1 MNGDYSIIE
10 RPPLRVLLI
19 EDNPDDADLVRL
31 GLEGESSVYS
41 ACQHIACPCYAC
53 PYYVREKLDGEKSF
67 HFHVDWAATLT
78 AGRERLAEGK
88 TDLIL
93 LDLSLPDSHGMETF
107 RTIRRLAPEL
117 PVVILTGCDDQEL
130 GFQTI
135 REGGQDYL
143 VKGQATPQLMD
154 KIIRYAVER
163 KHAQAALLRSEQR
176 YRLLFETI
184 PHPICVFSKHT
195 AAFLAVNQA
204 ALDHYGYSR
213 EEFLRRGILDLNIPE
228 SVEVTSAWLA
238 ANDWGS
244 PLRTRHRR
252 KNGSDMDV
260 EMTVREVDFADEPA
274 GFAIITDISERRRV
288 EQKLEFQATHDAL
301 TGLANRA
308 LLREHVER
316 MVARRQ
322 GNREIQFA
330 LLIIDLDRFKEIN
343 DTLGHCHGDRVL
355 QRLCPRL
362 HACVRRTDTVARLG
376 GDEFSIILDGVTAEE
391 ALLVVEKLESSIAA
405 PMLVGEHSLSVGASI
420 GVALCPAHGEDW
432 DTLLQ
437 HADIAL
443 YAAKR
448 ARCGHAV
455 YSDKQSSDPADQ
467 LELTSELRLA
477 IEGNE
482 LELHYQPKLDI
493 ETRKV
498 CGVEALIRWHHPR
511 KGPLSANRIIALAE
525 IAGLM
530 KPLGHWVFAT
540 AASQTVD
547 WNRMGIDLEVA
558 INLTPLNL
566 HDPEFV
572 ERVIERIGQ
581 GNSHRLRLT
590 VEITESAMISDPEQ
604 SRIILDRLHE
614 VGVKISIDD
623 FGTGYSSLA
632 YLKELPVDE
641 VKIDQS
647 FVQSMTVNSRDSC
660 IVRTIIELGH
670 NLGLR
675 VVAEGVEHRSVLEL
689 LRGLGCDVAQGY
701 YLSHPLTHQELER
714 WYKSGKWTN
723 GWACEP
729 AGAA

>member
-1 MNGDYSIIE
+1 MNEDGSTTE
-10 RPPLRVLLI
+10 QPPVKVLLI
-19 EDNPDDADLVRL
+19 EDSPGDADLVRERL
-31 GLEGESSVYS
+31 NGESSV
-41 ACQHIACPCYAC
+41 P
-53 PYYVREKLDGEKSF
+53 
-67 HFHVDWAATLT
+67 FHVIWADTLE
-78 AGRERLAEGK
+78 AGREQLAQGGI
-88 TDLIL
+88 DLVL
-93 LDLSLPDSHGMETF
+93 LDLALPDSQGMDTF
-107 RTIRRLAPEL
+107 RTIHGLAPQL
-117 PVVILTGCDDQEL
+117 PIVMLTGLDDQEL
-130 GFQTI
+130 AFQTLH
-135 REGGQDYL
+135 EGGQDFL
-143 VKGQATPQLMD
+143 VKGQASPQLLE
-154 KIIRYAVER
+154 KIIRYAIER
-163 KHAQAALLRSEQR
+163 KQAQAALLRSEER
-176 YRLLFETI
+176 YRVLFETI
-184 PHPICVFSKHT
+184 PHPICVFSKQMG
-195 AAFLAVNQA
+195 AFLAVNQA
-204 ALDHYGYSR
+204 ALDHYGYSK
-213 EEFLRRGILDLNIPE
+213 EEFLRMGILDLNIPE
-228 SVEVTSAWLA
+228 SVEVASAWLA
-238 ANDWGS
+238 GNDWRS

-252 KNGSDMDV
+252 KNGSDIDV
-260 EMTVREVDFADEPA
+260 EMTIGEVDFAAEPA
-274 GFAIITDISERRRV
+274 AFAIITDISERRRAE
-288 EQKLEFQATHDAL
+288 EQLEYQASHDAL

-316 MVARRQ
+316 MIARRQ
-322 GNREIQFA
+322 GNREIAFA
-330 LLIIDLDRFKEIN
+330 FLMLDLDRFKEIN
-343 DTLGHCHGDRVL
+343 DSLGHCYGDWVL

-376 GDEFSIILDGVTAEE
+376 GDEFSIILDGATAKE
-391 ALLVVEKLESSIAA
+391 AVLVAGKLRSSLSA
-405 PMLVGEHSLSVGASI
+405 PMLVGDHSLSVGASI
-420 GVALCPAHGEDW
+420 GVALYPAHGQDW

-437 HADIAL
+437 HADIAM
-443 YAAKR
+443 YVAKR
-448 ARCGHAV
+448 ARCGHFV
-455 YSDKQSSDPADQ
+455 YSENQSSDPTDQ
-467 LELTSELRLA
+467 LELTNELRLA

-482 LELHYQPKLDI
+482 LELHYQPKLNI

-511 KGPLSANRIIALAE
+511 KGSLSASRIIALAE
-525 IAGLM
+525 NAGLI

-572 ERVIERIGQ
+572 ERVIERIRQ

-590 VEITESAMISDPEQ
+590 IEITESAMISDPEQ

-647 FVQSMTVNSRDSC
+647 FVQSMTDNSRDSC
-660 IVRTIIELGH
+660 IVRSIIELGH

-689 LRGLGCDVAQGY
+689 LTGLGCDVAQGF
-701 YLSHPLTHQELER
+701 YLSHPMTHQELER
-714 WYKSGKWTN
+714 WYKSGEWTN
-723 GWACEP
+723 GWACKP

>member
-1 MNGDYSIIE
+1 MNGDCSTIE
-10 RPPLRVLLI
+10 RAPLMVLLI
-19 EDNPDDADLVRL
+19 EDNPEHADLVRERL
-31 GLEGESSVYS
+31 DGESSVYS
-41 ACQHIACPCYAC
+41 ACQHIAYPC
-53 PYYVREKLDGEKSF
+53 YVRERPDSESSVYFHLDF
-67 HFHVDWAATLT
+67 DWAATLE
-78 AGRERLAEGK
+78 AGRERLAQGK

-93 LDLSLPDSHGMETF
+93 LDLSLPDSHGMDTF
-107 RTIRRLAPEL
+107 RSIRSLAPQL
-117 PVVILTGCDDQEL
+117 PVVIFTGRNDQEL

-135 REGGQDYL
+135 HEGGQDFL
-143 VKGQATPQLMD
+143 AKGQATPQLMD
-154 KIIRYAVER
+154 KVIRYALER
-163 KHAQAALLRSEQR
+163 KYAQAALLRSEER
-176 YRLLFETI
+176 YRLLFDTI
-184 PHPICVFSKHT
+184 PQPICIFSRRT
-195 AAFLAVNQA
+195 SAFLTANQA
-204 ALDHYGYSR
+204 ALDQYGYSK

-238 ANDWGS
+238 AKDWRS

-252 KNGSDMDV
+252 KSGSDMDV
-260 EMTVREVDFADEPA
+260 EMTVREVDFAAEPA
-274 GFAIITDISERRRV
+274 GFAIITDISERRRA
-288 EQKLEFQATHDAL
+288 EQKLEYQASHDSL

-330 LLIIDLDRFKEIN
+330 FLIIDLDRFKEIN

-355 QRLCPRL
+355 QCLCPRL
-362 HACVRRTDTVARLG
+362 NACVRRTDTVARLG
-376 GDEFSIILDGVTAEE
+376 GDEFSILLDGATAQE
-391 ALLVVEKLESSIAA
+391 ALLVVEKIESSIAA
-405 PMLVGEHSLSVGASI
+405 PILVGEHSLSVGASI
-420 GVALCPAHGEDW
+420 GIALYPAHGEDW

-437 HADIAL
+437 HADIAM
-443 YAAKR
+443 YEAKR

-455 YSDKQSSDPADQ
+455 YSDNQSSDQVEQ
-467 LELTSELRLA
+467 LKLTSELRLA
-477 IEGNE
+477 LEGNE
-482 LELHYQPKLDI
+482 LELHYQPKLDL

-511 KGPLSANRIIALAE
+511 KGPLSANRIIELAE
-525 IAGLM
+525 IGGLM
-530 KPLGHWVFAT
+530 KALGCWVFAT

-558 INLTPLNL
+558 INLTPRTFN
-566 HDPEFV
+566 DPEFV
-572 ERVIERIGQ
+572 EHVIERIGQ

-590 VEITESAMISDPEQ
+590 VEITESAMILDPEQ
-604 SRIILDRLHE
+604 FRIILDRLHE
-614 VGVKISIDD
+614 VGVKVSIDD

-632 YLKELPVDE
+632 YLKDLPVDE

-647 FVQSMTVNSRDSC
+647 FVHCMTDNSRDSC

-675 VVAEGVEHRSVLEL
+675 VVAEGVEHRSVLDL
-689 LRGLGCDVAQGY
+689 LRGWGCDIAQGY

-714 WYKSGKWTN
+714 WYKSGPWTN

>member
-1 MNGDYSIIE
+1 MSRV
-10 RPPLRVLLI
+10 RP
-19 EDNPDDADLVRL
+19 RL
-31 GLEGESSVYS
+31 SS
-41 ACQHIACPCYAC
+41 
-53 PYYVREKLDGEKSF
+53 
-67 HFHVDWAATLT
+67 WT
-78 AGRERLAEGK
+78 
-88 TDLIL
+88 
-93 LDLSLPDSHGMETF
+93 
-107 RTIRRLAPEL
+107 
-117 PVVILTGCDDQEL
+117 
-130 GFQTI
+130 
-135 REGGQDYL
+135 
-143 VKGQATPQLMD
+143 
-154 KIIRYAVER
+154 KIIRYALER
-163 KHAQAALLRSEQR
+163 KHAQAALLRSEER
-176 YRLLFETI
+176 YRLLFDTI
-184 PHPICVFSKHT
+184 PQPICIFSRHT
-195 AAFLAVNQA
+195 LAFLTVNQA
-204 ALDHYGYSR
+204 ALDQYGYSK

-238 ANDWGS
+238 ANDWRS

-252 KNGSDMDV
+252 KSGSDMDV

-274 GFAIITDISERRRV
+274 GFAIITDISERRRA
-288 EQKLEFQATHDAL
+288 EEKLEYQASHDAL

-330 LLIIDLDRFKEIN
+330 FLIIDLDRFKEIN

-355 QRLCPRL
+355 QCLCPRL
-362 HACVRRTDTVARLG
+362 NACVRRTDTVARLG
-376 GDEFSIILDGVTAEE
+376 GDEFSIILDGATAQE

-405 PMLVGEHSLSVGASI
+405 PILVGEHSLSVGASI
-420 GVALCPAHGEDW
+420 GIALYPAHGEDW

-437 HADIAL
+437 HADIAM

-455 YSDKQSSDPADQ
+455 YSDNQSSDHVEQ
-467 LELTSELRLA
+467 LKLTSELRLA

-482 LELHYQPKLDI
+482 LELHYQPKLDL

-525 IAGLM
+525 IGGLM
-530 KPLGHWVFAT
+530 KALGHWVFAT

-558 INLTPLNL
+558 INLTPRTFN
-566 HDPEFV
+566 DPEFV
-572 ERVIERIGQ
+572 ERVIERIRQ
-581 GNSHRLRLT
+581 ANSHRLRLA

-604 SRIILDRLHE
+604 SRIIIDRLHE

-647 FVQSMTVNSRDSC
+647 FVQSMTDNSRDSC

-714 WYKSGKWTN
+714 WYKSGQWTN

>member
-1 MNGDYSIIE
+1 MNGDCLTIE
-10 RPPLRVLLI
+10 RPPLRILLI
-19 EDNPDDADLVRL
+19 EDNEGDADLVRE
-31 GLEGESSVYS
+31 GLDGESSV
-41 ACQHIACPCYAC
+41 
-53 PYYVREKLDGEKSF
+53 
-67 HFHVDWAATLT
+67 HFHVDWAATLE
-78 AGRERLAEGK
+78 AGRERLAQGK
-88 TDLIL
+88 TDLVL
-93 LDLSLPDSHGMETF
+93 LDLSLPDSQGMDTF
-107 RTIRRLAPEL
+107 RTIRSLAPQL
-117 PVVILTGCDDQEL
+117 PVVILTGLDDKKL
-130 GFQTI
+130 AFQTI
-135 REGGQDYL
+135 HEGGQDFL
-143 VKGQATPQLMD
+143 VKGQATPQFLD
-154 KIIRYAVER
+154 RIIRYAVER
-163 KHAQAALLRSEQR
+163 KRAQVALLRSEER

-184 PHPICVFSKHT
+184 PHPICVFSRHT

-204 ALDHYGYSR
+204 ALDQYGYSK

-238 ANDWGS
+238 AKDWRS
-244 PLRTRHRR
+244 PLRTRQRR

-260 EMTVREVDFADEPA
+260 EMTVREVDFAAEPA
-274 GFAIITDISERRRV
+274 GFAIMTDISDRRRA
-288 EQKLEFQATHDAL
+288 EQKLEYQASHDAL

-308 LLREHVER
+308 LLQEHVER

-322 GNREIQFA
+322 GNCEIQFA
-330 LLIIDLDRFKEIN
+330 FLIIDLDRFKEIN

-355 QRLCPRL
+355 QCLCPRL
-362 HACVRRTDTVARLG
+362 NACVRRTDTVARLG
-376 GDEFSIILDGVTAEE
+376 GDEFSIILDGATAQE
-391 ALLVVEKLESSIAA
+391 ALLVVKKLESSIAA
-405 PMLVGEHSLSVGASI
+405 PILVGEHSLSVEASI
-420 GVALCPAHGEDW
+420 GVALYPAHGEDW

-437 HADIAL
+437 HADIAM

-455 YSDKQSSDPADQ
+455 YSNTQFSDPADQ
-467 LELTSELRLA
+467 FELTRELRLA
-477 IEGNE
+477 LEGNE
-482 LELHYQPKLDI
+482 LELHYQPKL
-493 ETRKV
+493 ELKTRKV

-511 KGPLSANRIIALAE
+511 KGPLSANRIIELAE
-525 IAGLM
+525 IGGLM
-530 KPLGHWVFAT
+530 KALGHWVFAT

-558 INLTPLNL
+558 INLTPRTFN
-566 HDPEFV
+566 DPEFV
-572 ERVIERIGQ
+572 ERVIERIRQ
-581 GNSHRLRLT
+581 ANSHRLRLA

-604 SRIILDRLHE
+604 SRIIIDRLHE

-647 FVQSMTVNSRDSC
+647 FVQSMTDNSRDSC

-675 VVAEGVEHRSVLEL
+675 VVGEGVEHRSVLEL
-689 LRGLGCDVAQGY
+689 LRGWGCDIAQGF
-701 YLSHPLTHQELER
+701 YLSRPLTHQELER
-714 WYKSGKWTN
+714 WYKSGPWTN

>member
-1 MNGDYSIIE
+1 MNEDVSTIE
-10 RPPLRVLLI
+10 RSPLMVLLI
-19 EDNPDDADLVRL
+19 EDNPEHADLVRERL
-31 GLEGESSVYS
+31 DGESSVYS
-41 ACQHIACPCYAC
+41 ACQHIAYPC
-53 PYYVREKLDGEKSF
+53 YVRERPDSENTVYF
-67 HFHVDWAATLT
+67 HFDFDWAATLE
-78 AGRERLAEGK
+78 AGRERLAQGK

-93 LDLSLPDSHGMETF
+93 LDLSLPDSHGMDTF
-107 RTIRRLAPEL
+107 RSIRSLAPQL
-117 PVVILTGCDDQEL
+117 PVVIFTGRNDQEL

-135 REGGQDYL
+135 HEGGQDFL
-143 VKGQATPQLMD
+143 AKGQATPQLMD
-154 KIIRYAVER
+154 KVIRYALER
-163 KHAQAALLRSEQR
+163 KYAQAALLRSEER
-176 YRLLFETI
+176 YRLLFDTI
-184 PHPICVFSKHT
+184 PQPICIFSRRT
-195 AAFLAVNQA
+195 LAFLTVNQT
-204 ALDHYGYSR
+204 ALDQYGYSK

-238 ANDWGS
+238 AKDWRS

-252 KNGSDMDV
+252 KSGSDMDV
-260 EMTVREVDFADEPA
+260 EMTVREVDFAAEPA
-274 GFAIITDISERRRV
+274 GFAIITDISERRQA
-288 EQKLEFQATHDAL
+288 EEKLEYQASHDAL

-308 LLREHVER
+308 LLRKHVER

-330 LLIIDLDRFKEIN
+330 FLIIDLDRFKEIN
-343 DTLGHCHGDRVL
+343 DTLGHWYGDRVL
-355 QRLCPRL
+355 QCLCPRL
-362 HACVRRTDTVARLG
+362 NACVRRTDTVARLG
-376 GDEFSIILDGVTAEE
+376 GDEFSIILDGATAQE
-391 ALLVVEKLESSIAA
+391 ALLVVEKLKSSIAA
-405 PMLVGEHSLSVGASI
+405 PILVGEHSLSVGASI
-420 GVALCPAHGEDW
+420 GIALYPAHGEDW

-437 HADIAL
+437 HADIAM
-443 YAAKR
+443 YEAKR

-455 YSDKQSSDPADQ
+455 YSDNQSSDQVEQ
-467 LELTSELRLA
+467 LKLTSELRLA
-477 IEGNE
+477 LEGNE
-482 LELHYQPKLDI
+482 LELHYQPKLDL

-511 KGPLSANRIIALAE
+511 KGPLSANRIIELAE
-525 IAGLM
+525 IGGLM
-530 KPLGHWVFAT
+530 KALGCWVFAT

-558 INLTPLNL
+558 INLTPRTFN
-566 HDPEFV
+566 DPEFV
-572 ERVIERIGQ
+572 DRVIERIRQ
-581 GNSHRLRLT
+581 ANSHRLRVAL
-590 VEITESAMISDPEQ
+590 EITESAMISDPEQ
-604 SRIILDRLHE
+604 SRIIIDRLHE

-647 FVQSMTVNSRDSC
+647 FVQSMADNSRDSC

-675 VVAEGVEHRSVLEL
+675 VVGEGVEHRSVLEL

-714 WYKSGKWTN
+714 WYKSGPWTN
-723 GWACEP
+723 GWACQP

>member
-1 MNGDYSIIE
+1 MNGDCSTIE
-10 RPPLRVLLI
+10 RAPLMVLLI
-19 EDNPDDADLVRL
+19 EDNPEHADLVRERL
-31 GLEGESSVYS
+31 DGESSVYS
-41 ACQHIACPCYAC
+41 ACQHIAYPC
-53 PYYVREKLDGEKSF
+53 YVRERPDSESSVYFHLDF
-67 HFHVDWAATLT
+67 DWAATLE
-78 AGRERLAEGK
+78 AGRERLAQGK

-93 LDLSLPDSHGMETF
+93 LDLSLPDSHGMDTF
-107 RTIRRLAPEL
+107 RSIRSLAPQL
-117 PVVILTGCDDQEL
+117 PVVIFTGRNDQEL

-135 REGGQDYL
+135 HEGGQDFL
-143 VKGQATPQLMD
+143 AKGQATPQLMD
-154 KIIRYAVER
+154 KVIRYALER
-163 KHAQAALLRSEQR
+163 KYAQAALLRSEER
-176 YRLLFETI
+176 YRLLFDTI
-184 PHPICVFSKHT
+184 PQPICIFSRRT
-195 AAFLAVNQA
+195 SAFLTANQA
-204 ALDHYGYSR
+204 ALDQYGYSK

-238 ANDWGS
+238 AKDWRS

-252 KNGSDMDV
+252 KSGSDMDV

-274 GFAIITDISERRRV
+274 GFAIITDISERRRA
-288 EQKLEFQATHDAL
+288 EQKLEYQASHDSL

-330 LLIIDLDRFKEIN
+330 FLIIDLDRFKEIN

-355 QRLCPRL
+355 QCLCPRL
-362 HACVRRTDTVARLG
+362 NACVRRTDTVARLG
-376 GDEFSIILDGVTAEE
+376 GDEFSILLDGATAQE
-391 ALLVVEKLESSIAA
+391 ALLVVEKIESSIAA
-405 PMLVGEHSLSVGASI
+405 PILVGERSLSVGASI
-420 GVALCPAHGEDW
+420 GIALYPAHGEDW

-437 HADIAL
+437 HADIAM
-443 YAAKR
+443 YEAKR

-455 YSDKQSSDPADQ
+455 YSDNQSSDQVEQ
-467 LELTSELRLA
+467 LKLTSELRLA
-477 IEGNE
+477 LEGNE
-482 LELHYQPKLDI
+482 LELHYQPKLDL

-511 KGPLSANRIIALAE
+511 KGPLSANRIIELAE
-525 IAGLM
+525 IGGLM
-530 KPLGHWVFAT
+530 KALGCWVFAT

-558 INLTPLNL
+558 INLTPRTFN
-566 HDPEFV
+566 DPEFV
-572 ERVIERIGQ
+572 EHVIERIGQ

-590 VEITESAMISDPEQ
+590 VEITESAMILDPEQ
-604 SRIILDRLHE
+604 FRIILDRLHE
-614 VGVKISIDD
+614 VGVKVSIDD

-632 YLKELPVDE
+632 YLKDLPVDE

-647 FVQSMTVNSRDSC
+647 FVHCMTDNSRDSC

-714 WYKSGKWTN
+714 WYKSGPWTN

>member
-1 MNGDYSIIE
+1 MNGDCSTIE
-10 RPPLRVLLI
+10 RAPLMVLLI
-19 EDNPDDADLVRL
+19 EDNPEHADLVRERL
-31 GLEGESSVYS
+31 DGESSVYS
-41 ACQHIACPCYAC
+41 ACQHIAYPC
-53 PYYVREKLDGEKSF
+53 YVRERPDSESSVYFHLDF
-67 HFHVDWAATLT
+67 DWAATLE
-78 AGRERLAEGK
+78 AGRERLAQGK

-93 LDLSLPDSHGMETF
+93 LDLSLPDSHGMDTF
-107 RTIRRLAPEL
+107 RSIRSLAPQL
-117 PVVILTGCDDQEL
+117 PVVIFTGRNDQEL

-135 REGGQDYL
+135 HEGGQDFL
-143 VKGQATPQLMD
+143 AKGQATPQLMD
-154 KIIRYAVER
+154 KVIRYALER
-163 KHAQAALLRSEQR
+163 KYAQAALLRSEER
-176 YRLLFETI
+176 YRLLFDTI
-184 PHPICVFSKHT
+184 PQPICIFSRRT
-195 AAFLAVNQA
+195 SAFLTANQA
-204 ALDHYGYSR
+204 ALDQYGYSK

-238 ANDWGS
+238 AKDWRS

-252 KNGSDMDV
+252 KSGSDMDV
-260 EMTVREVDFADEPA
+260 EMMVREVDFAAEPA
-274 GFAIITDISERRRV
+274 GFAIITDISERRRA
-288 EQKLEFQATHDAL
+288 EQKLEYQASHDSL

-330 LLIIDLDRFKEIN
+330 FLIIDLDRFKEIN

-355 QRLCPRL
+355 QCLCPRL
-362 HACVRRTDTVARLG
+362 NACVRRTDTVARLG
-376 GDEFSIILDGVTAEE
+376 GDEFSILLDGATAQE
-391 ALLVVEKLESSIAA
+391 ALLVVEKIESSIAA
-405 PMLVGEHSLSVGASI
+405 PILVGEHSLSVGASI
-420 GVALCPAHGEDW
+420 GIALYPAHGEDW

-437 HADIAL
+437 HADIAM
-443 YAAKR
+443 YEAKR

-455 YSDKQSSDPADQ
+455 YSDNQSSDQVEQ
-467 LELTSELRLA
+467 LKLTSELRLA
-477 IEGNE
+477 LEGNE
-482 LELHYQPKLDI
+482 LELHYQPKLDL

-511 KGPLSANRIIALAE
+511 KGPLSANRIIELAE
-525 IAGLM
+525 IGGLM
-530 KPLGHWVFAT
+530 KALGCWVFAT

-558 INLTPLNL
+558 INLTPRTFN
-566 HDPEFV
+566 DPEFV
-572 ERVIERIGQ
+572 EHVIERIGQ

-590 VEITESAMISDPEQ
+590 VEITESAMILDPEQ
-604 SRIILDRLHE
+604 FRIILDRLHE
-614 VGVKISIDD
+614 VGVKVSIDD

-632 YLKELPVDE
+632 YLKDLPVDE

-647 FVQSMTVNSRDSC
+647 FVHCMTDNSRDSC

-675 VVAEGVEHRSVLEL
+675 VVAEGVEHRSVLDL
-689 LRGLGCDVAQGY
+689 LRGWGCDIAQGY

-714 WYKSGKWTN
+714 WYKSGPWTN

>member
-1 MNGDYSIIE
+1 MNGDCSTIE
-10 RPPLRVLLI
+10 RAPLMVLLI
-19 EDNPDDADLVRL
+19 EDNPEHADLVRERL
-31 GLEGESSVYS
+31 DGESSVYS
-41 ACQHIACPCYAC
+41 ACQHIAYPC
-53 PYYVREKLDGEKSF
+53 YVRERPDSESSVYF
-67 HFHVDWAATLT
+67 HFDFDWAATLE
-78 AGRERLAEGK
+78 AGRERLAQGK

-93 LDLSLPDSHGMETF
+93 LDLSLPDSHGMDTF
-107 RTIRRLAPEL
+107 RSIRSLAPQL
-117 PVVILTGCDDQEL
+117 PVVIFTGRNDQEL

-135 REGGQDYL
+135 HEGGQDFL
-143 VKGQATPQLMD
+143 AKGKTTPQLMD
-154 KIIRYAVER
+154 KIIRYALER
-163 KHAQAALLRSEQR
+163 KYAQAALLRSEER
-176 YRLLFETI
+176 YRLLFDTI
-184 PHPICVFSKHT
+184 PQPICIFSRRT
-195 AAFLAVNQA
+195 SAFLTANQA
-204 ALDHYGYSR
+204 ALDQYGYSK

-238 ANDWGS
+238 AKDWRL

-252 KNGSDMDV
+252 KSGSDMDV

-274 GFAIITDISERRRV
+274 GFAIITDISYRRRA
-288 EQKLEFQATHDAL
+288 EQKLEYQASHDSL

-330 LLIIDLDRFKEIN
+330 FLIIDLDRFKEIN

-355 QRLCPRL
+355 QCLCPRL
-362 HACVRRTDTVARLG
+362 NACVRRTDTVARLG
-376 GDEFSIILDGVTAEE
+376 GDEFSILLDGATAQE
-391 ALLVVEKLESSIAA
+391 ALLVVEKIESSIAA
-405 PMLVGEHSLSVGASI
+405 PILVGEHSLSVGASI
-420 GVALCPAHGEDW
+420 GIALYPAHGEDW

-437 HADIAL
+437 HADIAM
-443 YAAKR
+443 YEAKR

-455 YSDKQSSDPADQ
+455 YSDNQSSDQVEQ
-467 LELTSELRLA
+467 LKLTSELRLA
-477 IEGNE
+477 LEGNE
-482 LELHYQPKLDI
+482 LELHYQPKLDLA
-493 ETRKV
+493 TWKV

-511 KGPLSANRIIALAE
+511 KGPLSANRIIELAE
-525 IAGLM
+525 IGDLM
-530 KPLGHWVFAT
+530 KALACWVFAT

-558 INLTPLNL
+558 INLTPRTFN
-566 HDPEFV
+566 DPEFV
-572 ERVIERIGQ
+572 EHVIERIGQ

-590 VEITESAMISDPEQ
+590 VEITESALILDPEQ
-604 SRIILDRLHE
+604 FRIILDRLHE
-614 VGVKISIDD
+614 VGVKVSIDD

-632 YLKELPVDE
+632 YLKDLPVDE

-647 FVQSMTVNSRDSC
+647 FVHCMTDNSRDTC

-714 WYKSGKWTN
+714 WYKSGPWTN